1 MVVDG
6 TADPDFFRFSASL
19 RILSL
24 VGLNVQ
30 PMEPPSSAD
39 SHDGVPPSPSGRPA
53 AERSVTT
60 SHASTS
66 PVEAGPTPPT
76 APVTDRPAGQNP
88 AWRDE
93 IPPPPPPPPPTG
105 KGPVSPWA
113 PEAPPARWTQ
123 PPMAAHPPRPVDPV
137 SAPIPLSGPPSSPP
151 PAPSDDLL
159 PLGPSRRGWRV
170 AAGVFAVLVL
180 AASLV
185 SAGYLI
191 GSAVDDDRDI
201 GAPEPTS
208 SVRPAAVD
216 ESDEEQDS
224 PALEIVPGP
233 LAEDDAEEPVAAV
246 ARVVS
251 PSVVLIRAAIGQG
264 SGIVWDADEGYI
276 VTNDH
281 VIGGASTVEVQF
293 PSGELVTGEVIGG
306 DTARDIAVVHVD
318 PDEVEMVAAVFAP
331 TETVEVGQLAVAI
344 GSPFDLDQTVTAG
357 IVSAVNRIT
366 EGGSDPADPSL
377 VEMIQTD
384 APINPGNSGGP
395 LADRQGRVVGMN
407 TQIRTSGGNGNIGV
421 GFAVPSDT
429 IVMIAQRIVDGESLE
444 LAFLGIRGETPTDGT
459 EGAVIVDVEA
469 DTPAAAGGLEIGD
482 RIVSLDGV
490 PIASMGELAIQVQFH
505 RPGETVEV
513 EFVRDG
519 ERLVADVV
527 LGGS

>member
-1 MVVDG
+1 M
-6 TADPDFFRFSASL
+6 
-19 RILSL
+19 
-24 VGLNVQ
+24 
-30 PMEPPSSAD
+30 
-39 SHDGVPPSPSGRPA
+39 
-53 AERSVTT
+53 
-60 SHASTS
+60 
-66 PVEAGPTPPT
+66 
-76 APVTDRPAGQNP
+76 
-88 AWRDE
+88 
-93 IPPPPPPPPPTG
+93 
-105 KGPVSPWA
+105 
-113 PEAPPARWTQ
+113 
-123 PPMAAHPPRPVDPV
+123 
-137 SAPIPLSGPPSSPP
+137 
-151 PAPSDDLL
+151 
-159 PLGPSRRGWRV
+159 
-170 AAGVFAVLVL
+170 
-180 AASLV
+180 
-185 SAGYLI
+185 
-191 GSAVDDDRDI
+191 
-201 GAPEPTS
+201 
-208 SVRPAAVD
+208 
-216 ESDEEQDS
+216 
-224 PALEIVPGP
+224 
-233 LAEDDAEEPVAAV
+233 
-246 ARVVS
+246 
-251 PSVVLIRAAIGQG
+251 
-264 SGIVWDADEGYI
+264 
-276 VTNDH
+276 
-281 VIGGASTVEVQF
+281 
-293 PSGELVTGEVIGG
+293 
-306 DTARDIAVVHVD
+306 
-318 PDEVEMVAAVFAP
+318 
-331 TETVEVGQLAVAI
+331 
-344 GSPFDLDQTVTAG
+344 TAG